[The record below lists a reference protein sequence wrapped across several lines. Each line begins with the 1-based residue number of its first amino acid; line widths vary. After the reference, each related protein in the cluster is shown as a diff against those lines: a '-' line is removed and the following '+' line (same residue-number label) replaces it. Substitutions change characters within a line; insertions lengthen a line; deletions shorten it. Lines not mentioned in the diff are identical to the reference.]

1 MPELPEVETTRLGIA
16 PWLEGRT
23 ILAFTLRQGRLRWPV
38 DPELSQQL
46 PGLIIQPLL
55 RRSKYLVM
63 PLLRSPQTVNS
74 EAVNPEAV
82 DPEAKSVPSEGL
94 IWHLGMSGSLRLVQ
108 AKTEWKKHDH
118 LELVVQPRQP
128 GDPDRLRYHDPRR
141 FGALLHYQGAWQDQ
155 PALAHLGPEPL
166 SAEFNAAWL
175 YQATRAKR
183 QAIKVWLMSPQR
195 VVGVGN
201 IYATEALFEARI
213 DPRRAAGSLSESEC
227 VRLVEQVKDI
237 LAKAIAQGGTTLR
250 DFVGG
255 DGQPGYFAQTL
266 QVYGRAGA
274 PCRVCGTD
282 LEQLVQAQRRTVF
295 CPQCQH

>member
-16 PWLEGRT
+16 PWLEGRI

-55 RRSKYLVM
+55 RRSKYLIM
-63 PLLRSPQTVNS
+63 PLAAESKT
-74 EAVNPEAV
+74 PEDA
-82 DPEAKSVPSEGL
+82 SEGL

-118 LELVVQPRQP
+118 LELVVQPHQL

-227 VRLVEQVKDI
+227 ACLVEQVKDI
-237 LAKAIAQGGTTLR
+237 LAKAITQGGTTLR

-295 CPQCQH
+295 CPQCQR

>member
-55 RRSKYLVM
+55 RRSKYLIM
-63 PLLRSPQTVNS
+63 PLAAESKT
-74 EAVNPEAV
+74 PEDA
-82 DPEAKSVPSEGL
+82 SEGL

-108 AKTEWKKHDH
+108 AKAEWKKHDH
-118 LELVVQPRQP
+118 LELVVQPHQP

-227 VRLVEQVKDI
+227 ARLVEQVKDI
-237 LAKAIAQGGTTLR
+237 LAKAITQGGTTLR

-295 CPQCQH
+295 CPQCQR

>member
-55 RRSKYLVM
+55 RRSKYLIM
-63 PLLRSPQTVNS
+63 PLAAESKT
-74 EAVNPEAV
+74 PEDA
-82 DPEAKSVPSEGL
+82 SEGL

-118 LELVVQPRQP
+118 LELVVQPHQP

-227 VRLVEQVKDI
+227 ARLVEQVKDI
-237 LAKAIAQGGTTLR
+237 LAKAITQGGTTLR

-295 CPQCQH
+295 CPQCQR

>member
-55 RRSKYLVM
+55 RRSKYLIM
-63 PLLRSPQTVNS
+63 PLAAESKT
-74 EAVNPEAV
+74 PEDA
-82 DPEAKSVPSEGL
+82 SEGL

-118 LELVVQPRQP
+118 LELVVQPHQP

-227 VRLVEQVKDI
+227 ACLVEQVKDI
-237 LAKAIAQGGTTLR
+237 LAKAITQGGTTLR

-295 CPQCQH
+295 CPQCQR